1 MNIGGIEIP
10 IKLLVCKETG
20 RSAQAEFIN
29 IAKRHVCFSGGYG
42 NGKSYAASIKSLIRL
57 GTFPKYR
64 IAICRY
70 STVDL
75 ARSTRST
82 FFKVCPPELYDPK
95 LGGNRA
101 DSLNYLRLING
112 SEVFWMHL
120 DDADE
125 QTVRGLEVNSVVIDQ
140 AEEISENMYNHLSAR
155 VGRWDQAEVPNELL
169 CQYPK
174 WPKNPETGKF
184 MVPNQMMI
192 LCNPDSELHWI
203 YRRYHPES
211 LEWFEKYRDDYEM
224 VQASSTEN
232 PTLDPETLK
241 DMMSND
247 PVWVQRFVFGKWGIP
262 GGAIHEV
269 HPSSILEI
277 DGKTDIERGHYG
289 IPREFVENIR
299 RSGTLYRVLDHGDAS
314 PTCCLW
320 VSAFKDW
327 FFFYREYYKPNALIS
342 EHRREIDALSR
353 FEDGRSESYRANWS
367 DPQMFKKENQ
377 KYGGFWCDADEY
389 ADPRIEGPRLFW
401 EPADNNELA
410 TRNRINEY
418 LKLSDSIRHPI
429 TGQQGASRIYFIK
442 RAPLSTDTSLGVY
455 NAILQTKAQKRK
467 QLDTI
472 NGKPI
477 FCDDR
482 DESVE
487 DHAYDPVRYFTAMHP
502 FYTKSNRIEVP
513 KGSFMD
519 VRNAYKAMKRNGDLE
534 RVFGDR
540 PATLGRY

>member
-1 MNIGGIEIP
+1 MFEIP
-10 IKLLVCKETG
+10 IKLLIDPKTG

-29 IAKRHVCFSGGYG
+29 ITKRHSCFSGGYG
-42 NGKSYAASIKSLIRL
+42 NGKSYAASIKALIRL

-64 IAICRY
+64 VAICRY

-75 ARSTRST
+75 KRSTMST
-82 FFKVCPPELYDPK
+82 FFKVCPPELYNPA

-155 VGRWDQAEVPNELL
+155 VGRWDVAEVPPELL
-169 CQYPK
+169 AANPN
-174 WPKNPETGKF
+174 WPRHEETGRPL
-184 MVPNQMMI
+184 VPNQMMI

-203 YRRYHPES
+203 YGRYHPES
-211 LEWFEKYRDDYEM
+211 LEWMDKYRDDYEM

-232 PTLDPETLK
+232 PTLDPATLK

-269 HPSSILEI
+269 HPSSILEL
-277 DGKTDIERGHYG
+277 DGVNDPENGKYG
-289 IPREFVENIR
+289 ISSEFVETLR
-299 RSGTLYRVLDHGDAS
+299 RSGVLYRVLDHGDAS

-320 VSAFKDW
+320 FAAFKDW
-327 FFFYREYYKPNALIS
+327 FFVYREYYQPNKLIS
-342 EHRREIDALSR
+342 QH
-353 FEDGRSESYRANWS
+353 RSEIHELSKFPDGSLEHYRSNWC

-389 ADPRIEGPRLFW
+389 SDPRISAPPLFW
-401 EPADNNELA
+401 QPADNNELA

-418 LKLSDSIRHPI
+418 LKISDSYHHPT
-429 TGQQGASRIYFIK
+429 TGQAGAPRLYFIK
-442 RAPLSTDTSLGVY
+442 RRPDGQKATIGCHQ
-455 NAILQTKAQKRK
+455 AIFQTKAQKRE
-467 QLDTI
+467 QIGTI

-477 FCDDR
+477 FSDDR
-482 DESVE
+482 DEKVT
-487 DHAYDPVRYFTAMHP
+487 DHAYDPVRYFCAMHP
-502 FYTKSNRIEVP
+502 FYSKSTRIEAP

-519 VRNAYKAMKRNGDLE
+519 LRKQLKAMRESGQLE
-534 RVFGDR
+534 RVFGD
-540 PATLGRY
+540 TQLGSY